1 MAAKTSEWRPGPT
14 VCRCCLS
21 EGCYKD
27 ISTEYFWMGKREVYS
42 EMLSD
47 TFDLSISYSKSGGPN
62 SASRL
67 ICEPCIGRLRDAA
80 EFKRQVQE
88 CEKTFVQ
95 CLDPVTALAD
105 MQVTLELE
113 KEVKVEMVKEEKM
126 RLSDDD
132 DYGAHD
138 YGDDDDDYDD
148 LDDQPLTKLASKI
161 PKKEDVDVLDLLDN
175 AKVTEKRKS
184 STKVKGQPSK
194 KSKCKQTAGSSKQQ
208 KPEPKKKK
216 GIIIE
221 TESSIVVKDDDG
233 SEIKLKLLK
242 NPINIEE
249 LVCEY
254 EDTKQNQNA
263 SLNNLVVIKQKNLDT
278 RSTRIANPVSYLKE
292 PLSLD
297 NIELGQKYDI
307 KAHNFKINKGT
318 IRKSPK
324 KVLHIDHEMWKQN
337 ALTLFEFSYVYPFIH
352 ACNKFK
358 CFTCAQV
365 FLDTNLLREHS
376 LRDHDAKDYRKEL
389 NNRVRDKI
397 LKVDVTLLQ
406 CRICQVT
413 SSDLNTLKNHL
424 KEHNKEIN
432 PEFKDN
438 MIPFKLGG
446 DELQCQICNETFLK
460 FRLLIIHMS
469 QHFNNYSCET
479 CGAVFVSLHL
489 LRRHLQTHKTG
500 NFPCEVCDK
509 VFSNSAK
516 RTMHMRGVHL
526 KQCPRICPICPER
539 FNSNYQRTKHLRIV
553 HNQTSGLFKCETCG
567 REYDLKYQLLI
578 HMRSVHMQERNQEC
592 GICFSRFF
600 SKYCLSR
607 HMMIH
612 TGEKNFKCQVCGRAY
627 ARRKNLR
634 EHMKAHEKGQVC
646 SVCFQNCEDHA
657 SLIVHMKES
666 HGLS

>member
-216 GIIIE
+216 DPVIDEADGQNDNTIE
-221 TESSIVVKDDDG
+221 QLKTQLLGDFDDSPVNVHCLQEIAAEIGRNFRVLPSFEMSMTEHIRTRH
-233 SEIKLKLLK
+233 
-242 NPINIEE
+242 
-249 LVCEY
+249 Y
-254 EDTKQNQNA
+254 
-263 SLNNLVVIKQKNLDT
+263 SL
-278 RSTRIANPVSYLKE
+278 A
-292 PLSLD
+292 
-297 NIELGQKYDI
+297 
-307 KAHNFKINKGT
+307 
-318 IRKSPK
+318 
-324 KVLHIDHEMWKQN
+324 
-337 ALTLFEFSYVYPFIH
+337 
-352 ACNKFK
+352 
-358 CFTCAQV
+358 
-365 FLDTNLLREHS
+365 TNE
-376 LRDHDAKDYRKEL
+376 
-389 NNRVRDKI
+389 
-397 LKVDVTLLQ
+397 LLQ
-406 CRICQVT
+406 CRWHSYKRHIERRVAAPFHFP
-413 SSDLNTLKNHL
+413 SNRDLHFYNGTIQFMPSETPQRLPDHK
-424 KEHNKEIN
+424 
-432 PEFKDN
+432 
-438 MIPFKLGG
+438 FKLKLGPGVDSRGQLPIPQELMMKRGQHYKQDGG
-446 DELQCQICNETFLK
+446 RF
-460 FRLLIIHMS
+460 
-469 QHFNNYSCET
+469 
-479 CGAVFVSLHL
+479 
-489 LRRHLQTHKTG
+489 
-500 NFPCEVCDK
+500 K
-509 VFSNSAK
+509 V
-516 RTMHMRGVHL
+516 
-526 KQCPRICPICPER
+526 KQE
-539 FNSNYQRTKHLRIV
+539 
-553 HNQTSGLFKCETCG
+553 
-567 REYDLKYQLLI
+567 
-578 HMRSVHMQERNQEC
+578 
-592 GICFSRFF
+592 
-600 SKYCLSR
+600 
-607 HMMIH
+607 
-612 TGEKNFKCQVCGRAY
+612 
-627 ARRKNLR
+627 
-634 EHMKAHEKGQVC
+634 
-646 SVCFQNCEDHA
+646 
-657 SLIVHMKES
+657 
-666 HGLS
+666 

>member
-216 GIIIE
+216 ALGPV
-221 TESSIVVKDDDG
+221 SSIRKAKRNAELVLQYSTAYPFRIRGKDMLCVYCHEEISDPNDYRTHMDKSHKTFTVSTAFAHCGSGKEYLKVDITDLKCRICCTPCDNLDDVAKHIRDVHG
-233 SEIKLKLLK
+233 IANFEADSEIGMHPYRLFSDKWVCALCAKKFATIIQLCRHTTSHYQKYTCDVCGRMYLTIEALKYHTRCSHSGSNVCRKCWTDFPTLEMKREHLK
-242 NPINIEE
+242 
-249 LVCEY
+249 
-254 EDTKQNQNA
+254 
-263 SLNNLVVIKQKNLDT
+263 
-278 RSTRIANPVSYLKE
+278 VSKSCWPFCCVSCGERFVSGERRQARLI
-292 PLSLD
+292 D
-297 NIELGQKYDI
+297 VHGQK
-307 KAHNFKINKGT
+307 
-318 IRKSPK
+318 RKLYHCPDCDQTFRTRK
-324 KVLHIDHEMWKQN
+324 PFYNHY
-337 ALTLFEFSYVYPFIH
+337 TLV
-352 ACNKFK
+352 NKFK
-358 CFTCAQV
+358 
-365 FLDTNLLREHS
+365 
-376 LRDHDAKDYRKEL
+376 
-389 NNRVRDKI
+389 
-397 LKVDVTLLQ
+397 
-406 CRICQVT
+406 
-413 SSDLNTLKNHL
+413 
-424 KEHNKEIN
+424 
-432 PEFKDN
+432 
-438 MIPFKLGG
+438 
-446 DELQCQICNETFLK
+446 
-460 FRLLIIHMS
+460 
-469 QHFNNYSCET
+469 
-479 CGAVFVSLHL
+479 
-489 LRRHLQTHKTG
+489 
-500 NFPCEVCDK
+500 
-509 VFSNSAK
+509 
-516 RTMHMRGVHL
+516 
-526 KQCPRICPICPER
+526 
-539 FNSNYQRTKHLRIV
+539 
-553 HNQTSGLFKCETCG
+553 
-567 REYDLKYQLLI
+567 
-578 HMRSVHMQERNQEC
+578 
-592 GICFSRFF
+592 
-600 SKYCLSR
+600 
-607 HMMIH
+607 H
-612 TGEKNFKCQVCGRAY
+612 T
-627 ARRKNLR
+627 
-634 EHMKAHEKGQVC
+634 
-646 SVCFQNCEDHA
+646 
-657 SLIVHMKES
+657 
-666 HGLS
+666 

>member
-216 GIIIE
+216 DPVIDEADGQNDNTIE
-221 TESSIVVKDDDG
+221 QLKTQLLGDFDDSPVNVHCLQDKTE
-233 SEIKLKLLK
+233 
-242 NPINIEE
+242 EE
-249 LVCEY
+249 L
-254 EDTKQNQNA
+254 TKLAERRGRGPICRENSMKLIA
-263 SLNNLVVIKQKNLDT
+263 YSTLLVFQWNKSWYSCICC
-278 RSTRIANPVSYLKE
+278 KE
-292 PLSLD
+292 QFPYMS
-297 NIELGQKYDI
+297 
-307 KAHNFKINKGT
+307 
-318 IRKSPK
+318 S
-324 KVLHIDHEMWKQN
+324 
-337 ALTLFEFSYVYPFIH
+337 
-352 ACNKFK
+352 
-358 CFTCAQV
+358 
-365 FLDTNLLREHS
+365 LREHITE
-376 LRDHDAKDYRKEL
+376 HDMKAIEGRIIKMQ
-389 NNRVRDKI
+389 N
-397 LKVDVTLLQ
+397 TLLKAE
-406 CRICQVT
+406 I
-413 SSDLNTLKNHL
+413 SDLRCKICETNLSDL
-424 KEHNKEIN
+424 
-432 PEFKDN
+432 
-438 MIPFKLGG
+438 
-446 DELQCQICNETFLK
+446 DELQQHLVNVHSVKVGDAHLLVPYKLETEGMRCQICKESFTNFRFLRLHVNKHYKNHICDVCGNSFANLLFLNLHKTRSHKRIRCDICDMDFSTRPEKRHHDAREHNVKIEKKQRFPCQYCDERFFQENLK
-460 FRLLIIHMS
+460 FEHLVEKHGVTRPEHRCLLCPKVYITRS
-469 QHFNNYSCET
+469 LLNNHVKSVHKKEKKHECDVCHNFFYTKSD
-479 CGAVFVSLHL
+479 L
-489 LRRHLQTHKTG
+489 LRH
-500 NFPCEVCDK
+500 
-509 VFSNSAK
+509 
-516 RTMHMRGVHL
+516 
-526 KQCPRICPICPER
+526 
-539 FNSNYQRTKHLRIV
+539 
-553 HNQTSGLFKCETCG
+553 
-567 REYDLKYQLLI
+567 
-578 HMRSVHMQERNQEC
+578 SVT
-592 GICFSRFF
+592 
-600 SKYCLSR
+600 
-607 HMMIH
+607 H
-612 TGEKNFKCQVCGRAY
+612 TGEKKFSCSLCNSTFATKDSL
-627 ARRKNLR
+627 RR
-634 EHMKAHEKGQVC
+634 HMKRNACGT
-646 SVCFQNCEDHA
+646 
-657 SLIVHMKES
+657 
-666 HGLS
+666 

>member
-216 GIIIE
+216 GSANADSE
-221 TESSIVVKDDDG
+221 DVVVGVKRVR
-233 SEIKLKLLK
+233 KLKENVSARQMRRRRRANNEL
-242 NPINIEE
+242 PEE
-249 LVCEY
+249 SE
-254 EDTKQNQNA
+254 K
-263 SLNNLVVIKQKNLDT
+263 
-278 RSTRIANPVSYLKE
+278 RIAKTMMRKNAMIILECSTAWAFRWFQSVFYCSYCNLKFVE
-292 PLSLD
+292 PL
-297 NIELGQKYDI
+297 
-307 KAHNFKINKGT
+307 
-318 IRKSPK
+318 P
-324 KVLHIDHEMWKQN
+324 
-337 ALTLFEFSYVYPFIH
+337 
-352 ACNKFK
+352 
-358 CFTCAQV
+358 
-365 FLDTNLLREHS
+365 LREHVRS
-376 LRDHDAKDYRKEL
+376 VHLKDAPTKKIFSKLTE
-389 NNRVRDKI
+389 NNMV
-397 LKVDVTLLQ
+397 KVDVTSLA
-406 CRICQVT
+406 CRLCDYLIE
-413 SSDLNTLKNHL
+413 SIDTLKTHL
-424 KEHNKEIN
+424 VSEHQKPFQLGFN
-432 PEFKDN
+432 DGVL
-438 MIPFKLGG
+438 PFKLDADNYFCQKCPLYFTSFAKINEHMNTHYQNYICDACGKAFVSKSRFRTHVQSHEVGSFPCG
-446 DELQCQICNETFLK
+446 DCGEVLETRAARMCH
-460 FRLLIIHMS
+460 RLRVHKKGIRYTCPRCTEVFTTYYARAKHLVEGHDQQKRHYECS
-469 QHFNNYSCET
+469 T
-479 CGAVFVSLHL
+479 CGKLFETSCKRAAHIRISHKPVEKRYDCPNCSWYFLSKSKLK
-489 LRRHLQTHKTG
+489 RHLMTHE
-500 NFPCEVCDK
+500 NVQNAEESY
-509 VFSNSAK
+509 SN
-516 RTMHMRGVHL
+516 
-526 KQCPRICPICPER
+526 
-539 FNSNYQRTKHLRIV
+539 
-553 HNQTSGLFKCETCG
+553 
-567 REYDLKYQLLI
+567 D
-578 HMRSVHMQERNQEC
+578 
-592 GICFSRFF
+592 
-600 SKYCLSR
+600 
-607 HMMIH
+607 
-612 TGEKNFKCQVCGRAY
+612 
-627 ARRKNLR
+627 
-634 EHMKAHEKGQVC
+634 
-646 SVCFQNCEDHA
+646 
-657 SLIVHMKES
+657 
-666 HGLS
+666 

>member
-216 GIIIE
+216 ATKPVSNIR
-221 TESSIVVKDDDG
+221 ESRR
-233 SEIKLKLLK
+233 
-242 NPINIEE
+242 NAE
-249 LVCEY
+249 LVLQY
-254 EDTKQNQNA
+254 
-263 SLNNLVVIKQKNLDT
+263 
-278 RSTRIANPVSYLKE
+278 STA
-292 PLSLD
+292 
-297 NIELGQKYDI
+297 
-307 KAHNFKINKGT
+307 
-318 IRKSPK
+318 
-324 KVLHIDHEMWKQN
+324 
-337 ALTLFEFSYVYPFIH
+337 YPFRVRAKDMICVYCH
-352 ACNKFK
+352 EEFAEPNMY
-358 CFTCAQV
+358 
-365 FLDTNLLREHS
+365 
-376 LRDHDAKDYRKEL
+376 RDHMDEEHKTFTVYTAFAHCHRGQEF
-389 NNRVRDKI
+389 
-397 LKVDVTLLQ
+397 LKVDITGLK
-406 CRICQVT
+406 CRICSTPFENLQDIAAHIRDT
-413 SSDLNTLKNHL
+413 HGFSEINTDIEIRMHPYRLNSEKWGCALCNEKCASLIKLCRHTASHYHKYTCHVCGRMYLTNQALKYHTRCSHSGKNVCRKCWTDFPTLELK
-424 KEHNKEIN
+424 KEHVKIS
-432 PEFKDN
+432 K
-438 MIPFKLGG
+438 
-446 DELQCQICNETFLK
+446 
-460 FRLLIIHMS
+460 
-469 QHFNNYSCET
+469 SCWQFCCIT
-479 CGAVFVSLHL
+479 CGERFASWEKKQDHL
-489 LRRHLQTHKTG
+489 TEVHGREKKVYGCRDCDQTFSSRKPFYKHYIL
-500 NFPCEVCDK
+500 VHSDK
-509 VFSNSAK
+509 SY
-516 RTMHMRGVHL
+516 
-526 KQCPRICPICPER
+526 ICPYCD
-539 FNSNYQRTKHLRIV
+539 
-553 HNQTSGLFKCETCG
+553 FKFISK
-567 REYDLKYQLLI
+567 REMENHKI
-578 HMRSVHMQERNQEC
+578 
-592 GICFSRFF
+592 G
-600 SKYCLSR
+600 
-607 HMMIH
+607 H
-612 TGEKNFKCQVCGRAY
+612 TGEKPFRCEVCS
-627 ARRKNLR
+627 KMFPR
-634 EHMKAHEKGQVC
+634 EKDLKQHLWIHSKMKRFVCAICEKQFAQKVSLKGHMK
-646 SVCFQNCEDHA
+646 
-657 SLIVHMKES
+657 S
-666 HGLS
+666 HHHQDTFKI

>member
-216 GIIIE
+216 GPE
-221 TESSIVVKDDDG
+221 DD
-233 SEIKLKLLK
+233 ERK
-242 NPINIEE
+242 
-249 LVCEY
+249 
-254 EDTKQNQNA
+254 
-263 SLNNLVVIKQKNLDT
+263 VVIKWKKKPRIMDDVRNNAASILEFSNAVPFRWLRGKFMCAYCPKICADPNVVRCHTKIHNKLD
-278 RSTRIANPVSYLKE
+278 I
-292 PLSLD
+292 
-297 NIELGQKYDI
+297 
-307 KAHNFKINKGT
+307 
-318 IRKSPK
+318 IRKPTAR
-324 KVLHIDHEMWKQN
+324 N
-337 ALTLFEFSYVYPFIH
+337 
-352 ACNKFK
+352 C
-358 CFTCAQV
+358 
-365 FLDTNLLREHS
+365 
-376 LRDHDAKDYRKEL
+376 
-389 NNRVRDKI
+389 
-397 LKVDVTLLQ
+397 
-406 CRICQVT
+406 
-413 SSDLNTLKNHL
+413 
-424 KEHNKEIN
+424 
-432 PEFKDN
+432 
-438 MIPFKLGG
+438 IPFKIDITDLKCCKCDSQVNNVNSLKVHLHDEHKIEFNEDAG
-446 DELQCQICNETFLK
+446 DGVVPFILTGSEYRCVICDVVFEGFCNLLK
-460 FRLLIIHMS
+460 HMNVHYQS
-469 QHFNNYSCET
+469 YICHACGKGYSAKHKLRTHQKEHEFGEFKCPK
-479 CGAVFVSLHL
+479 CDLVFKNRALKNRHVALRHGPKNRYRCPICDEYLDSCHSRSLHL
-489 LRRHLQTHKTG
+489 AKVHDQKVEYKCNL
-500 NFPCEVCDK
+500 CSA
-509 VFSNSAK
+509 VFSTGANRYS
-516 RTMHMRGVHL
+516 HL
-526 KQCPRICPICPER
+526 KR
-539 FNSNYQRTKHLRIV
+539 V
-553 HNQTSGLFKCETCG
+553 HS
-567 REYDLKYQLLI
+567 I
-578 HMRSVHMQERNQEC
+578 SV
-592 GICFSRFF
+592 
-600 SKYCLSR
+600 KK
-607 HMMIH
+607 
-612 TGEKNFKCQVCGRAY
+612 TV
-627 ARRKNLR
+627 
-634 EHMKAHEKGQVC
+634 
-646 SVCFQNCEDHA
+646 
-657 SLIVHMKES
+657 
-666 HGLS
+666 